1 MIGGQVERQSSSYRQ
16 GLVLGLTMA
25 EIMLLL
31 VFCLLLASSV
41 ALLYERQ
48 QRIAAET
55 RLLQLGDTESRRG
68 ELSEAQRVMRDAQS
82 YRALVEQLK
91 QHPSISKL
99 IDENPSAARRAEID
113 EAWRHLVEG
122 AEAARELARV
132 GIEPATAKRDAAL
145 FAEAERIKP
154 FESGSCSSVRSGWEP
169 SARPAWAELC
179 DSCRVAARVDR
190 CM

>member
-145 FAEAERIKP
+145 FAEAERIKN
-154 FESGSCSSVRSGWEP
+154 EGLDI
-169 SARPAWAELC
+169 A
-179 DSCRVAARVDR
+179 
-190 CM
+190 